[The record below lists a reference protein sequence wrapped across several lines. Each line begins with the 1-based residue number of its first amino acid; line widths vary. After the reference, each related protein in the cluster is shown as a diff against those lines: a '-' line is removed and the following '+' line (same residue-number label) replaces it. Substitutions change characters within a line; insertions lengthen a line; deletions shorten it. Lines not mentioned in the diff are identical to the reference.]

1 MGTRIAAFEVRDDER
16 EYFEEL
22 GPKLGVSIELHAEPL
37 TAANAALA
45 AGCEGV
51 TTLGLSDLGAAMIG
65 QLAREGVR
73 TLATRTIGYN
83 HIDVDAAREAGVRV
97 LNADY
102 APNGVAEYTV
112 MFMLLVLRN
121 YKPALWR
128 GQVYDFSL
136 QGLRGRELRNL
147 TVGVMG
153 TGRIGATV
161 ARILTGF
168 GCEIIA
174 YDPYPNPDVARIAR
188 YVPLDELYAR
198 ADVITLHMPLIDG
211 PEGKGTRH
219 IINRESIARMKD
231 GVVLINCARG
241 ELCDLDA
248 LIDNIEAEKIG
259 GLGLDTVETEE
270 DLIHRDRRTDI
281 LTNRGIAYLRQ
292 FPNVV
297 MTQHMAFYT
306 DAAVRSM
313 VSCAL
318 EGIAALA
325 GQPDGQGEWRTRIA

>member
-22 GPKLGVSIELHAEPL
+22 SGRLGLDVDLHAEPL
-37 TAANAALA
+37 TADNAALA
-45 AGCEGV
+45 KGCEGV
-51 TTLGLSDLGAAMIG
+51 TTLGLSDLGGPMIRT
-65 QLAREGVR
+65 LADDGVR

-83 HIDVDAAREAGVRV
+83 HIDVDAARAAGVRV

-102 APNGVAEYTV
+102 APNGVAEYAV

-136 QGLRGRELRNL
+136 QGLRGREMRNL

-281 LTNRGIAYLRQ
+281 LKNRGIAYLRQ

-313 VSCAL
+313 VSCSL
-318 EGIAALA
+318 EGIATLA
-325 GQPDGQGEWRTRIA
+325 AAPAGQGEWRTRIA

>member
-1 MGTRIAAFEVRDDER
+1 MKIAAFEVRDDER
-16 EYFEEL
+16 ESFADESNRV
-22 GPKLGVSIELHAEPL
+22 GVTVELHAECLGPDDIGL
-37 TAANAALA
+37 IAGCDGVSILGQSHIDAAMVDALA
-45 AGCEGV
+45 
-51 TTLGLSDLGAAMIG
+51 D
-65 QLAREGVR
+65 ARVKVV
-73 TLATRTIGYN
+73 ATRTIGYN
-83 HIDVDAAREAGVRV
+83 HIDLNAARRRGVMV

-112 MFMLLVLRN
+112 MFILLVLRN

-136 QGLRGRELRNL
+136 EGLQGRELRNL

-161 ARILTGF
+161 IQCLSGF
-168 GCEIIA
+168 GCRILA
-174 YDPYPNPDVARIAR
+174 YDPHPKAAVAEHAE
-188 YVPLDELYAR
+188 YVDLETLYAQS
-198 ADVITLHMPLIDG
+198 DVITLHMPLLDS
-211 PEGKGTRH
+211 TFH
-219 IINRESIARMKD
+219 IINRETISRMKD

-241 ELCDLDA
+241 ELMDLDA
-248 LIDNIEAEKIG
+248 LIDNIEAKKIG
-259 GLGLDTVETEE
+259 GLGLDTVETEGE
-270 DLIHRDRRTDI
+270 LIHRDRRTDI

-313 VSCAL
+313 VSCSVDGIRAVL
-318 EGIAALA
+318 ET
-325 GQPDGQGEWRTRIA
+325 GEFRTRIA

>member
-1 MGTRIAAFEVRDDER
+1 MKIAAFEVRDDER
-16 EYFEEL
+16 ESFADESQRV
-22 GPKLGVSIELHAEPL
+22 GVDVELHAEC
-37 TAANAALA
+37 LA
-45 AGCEGV
+45 PSNVGLATGCDGV
-51 TTLGLSDLGAAMIG
+51 SILGQSHIDAAMIDA
-65 QLAREGVR
+65 LADVGVKVV
-73 TLATRTIGYN
+73 ATRTIGYN
-83 HIDVDAAREAGVRV
+83 HIDLNAAKRRGIMV

-112 MFMLLVLRN
+112 MFILLVLRN

-136 QGLRGRELRNL
+136 EGLRGRELRNL

-161 ARILTGF
+161 IQCLTGF
-168 GCEIIA
+168 GCRILA
-174 YDPYPNPDVARIAR
+174 YDPHPNPKVAEHAE
-188 YVPLDELYAR
+188 YVDLETLYAQS
-198 ADVITLHMPLIDG
+198 DVITLHMPLLDS
-211 PEGKGTRH
+211 TFH
-219 IINRESIARMKD
+219 IINRETIAKMKD

-241 ELCDLDA
+241 ELMDLDA

-259 GLGLDTVETEE
+259 GLGLDTVETEG

-313 VSCAL
+313 VSCSVD
-318 EGIAALA
+318 GIRAAIV
-325 GQPDGQGEWRTRIA
+325 DGEFRTRIA

>member
-1 MGTRIAAFEVRDDER
+1 MKIAAFDVREDER
-16 EYFEEL
+16 ADFANAAERT
-22 GPKLGVSIELHAEPL
+22 GVEVELHAEAL
-37 TAANAALA
+37 TADNAELARGA
-45 AGCEGV
+45 AGVSVLGHSQLDAELLETLKGMGV
-51 TTLGLSDLGAAMIG
+51 AVA
-65 QLAREGVR
+65 
-73 TLATRTIGYN
+73 ATRTIGVN
-83 HIDVDAAREAGVRV
+83 HIELDAAKRLGVAV

-136 QGLRGRELRNL
+136 EGLQGREMRNL

-153 TGRIGATV
+153 TGRIGRTV
-161 ARILTGF
+161 IRILTGF
-168 GCEIIA
+168 GCKILA
-174 YDPYPNPDVARIAR
+174 YDPYPNPEAAKMAE
-188 YVPLDELYAR
+188 YVDIDTLYAKS
-198 ADVITLHMPLIDG
+198 DLITLHMPLIEHG
-211 PEGKGTRH
+211 PNANKH
-219 IINRESIARMKD
+219 IINRDSIARMKD

-241 ELCDLDA
+241 ELMDLDA

-259 GLGLDTVETEE
+259 GLGLDTVETEGE
-270 DLIHRDRRTDI
+270 LIHRDRRTDI

-306 DAAVRSM
+306 DAAVHSM
-313 VSCAL
+313 VACSVDGIKAVL
-318 EGIAALA
+318 E
-325 GQPDGQGEWRTRIA
+325 DGDFRTRLV

>member
-1 MGTRIAAFEVRDDER
+1 MRIAAFEVRDDER
-16 EYFEEL
+16 EAFVSEAERVGVDVDLHEEPL
-22 GPKLGVSIELHAEPL
+22 TMGNVRLADGCDGVSILGQSHCDAGLLDSLAER
-37 TAANAALA
+37 
-45 AGCEGV
+45 GV
-51 TTLGLSDLGAAMIG
+51 T
-65 QLAREGVR
+65 VV
-73 TLATRTIGYN
+73 ATRTIGYN
-83 HIDVDAAREAGVRV
+83 HIDLDAAKRLGIAV

-112 MFMLLVLRN
+112 MFILLVLRN

-136 QGLRGRELRNL
+136 QGLQGRELRNL

-161 ARILTGF
+161 IRCLTGF
-168 GCEIIA
+168 GCRILA
-174 YDPYPNPDVARIAR
+174 YDPHPKAEVAEHAE
-188 YVPLDELYAR
+188 YVDLDTLYANS
-198 ADVITLHMPLIDG
+198 DVITLHMPLLDS
-211 PEGKGTRH
+211 TYH
-219 IINRESIARMKD
+219 IIDRESIARMKD
-231 GVVLINCARG
+231 GVVLVNCARG
-241 ELCDLDA
+241 ELMDLDA

-259 GLGLDTVETEE
+259 GLGLDTVETEG

-306 DAAVRSM
+306 DAAVHSM
-313 VSCAL
+313 VSCSVD
-318 EGIAALA
+318 GIRAVLT
-325 GQPDGQGEWRTRIA
+325 DGDFRTRLV

>member
-1 MGTRIAAFEVRDDER
+1 MRIAAFEVRDDER
-16 EYFEEL
+16 EAFAAEAERV
-22 GPKLGVSIELHAEPL
+22 GVDVDLHAEPL
-37 TAANAALA
+37 TTGNAHLA
-45 AGCEGV
+45 DGCEGV
-51 TTLGLSDLGAAMIG
+51 STLGQSHLDAALLEA
-65 QLAREGVR
+65 LAQRDVKVV
-73 TLATRTIGYN
+73 ATRTIGYN
-83 HIDVDAAREAGVRV
+83 HIDLDAARRLGIVA

-112 MFMLLVLRN
+112 MFILLVLRN

-136 QGLRGRELRNL
+136 QGLQGRELRNL

-161 ARILTGF
+161 IECLTGF
-168 GCEIIA
+168 GCRILA
-174 YDPYPNPDVARIAR
+174 YDPHPKPEVAAHAE
-188 YVPLDELYAR
+188 YVDLDTLYANS
-198 ADVITLHMPLIDG
+198 DVITLHMPLLDS
-211 PEGKGTRH
+211 TYH

-231 GVVLINCARG
+231 GVVLVNCARG
-241 ELCDLDA
+241 ELMDLDA

-259 GLGLDTVETEE
+259 GLGLDTVETEG

-306 DAAVRSM
+306 DAAVHSM
-313 VSCAL
+313 VSCSVD
-318 EGIAALA
+318 GIKSVLQT
-325 GQPDGQGEWRTRIA
+325 GGFRTRLV